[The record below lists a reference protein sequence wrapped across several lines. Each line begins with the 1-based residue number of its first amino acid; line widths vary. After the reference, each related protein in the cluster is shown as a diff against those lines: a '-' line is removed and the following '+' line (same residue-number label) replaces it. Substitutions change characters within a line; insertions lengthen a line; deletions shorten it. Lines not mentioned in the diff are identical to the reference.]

1 MTAAKMAV
9 STDSTVGC
17 AIDMPAGPSE
27 VLVSAALFDLC
38 RRSDGGGPIKVI
50 ADKTCKPDFVA
61 SDLLSQAEHGADSQV
76 VLLTID
82 LPDAQLAEIE
92 RQIKE
97 QALALPRVD
106 IMRKSIAHSIII
118 KCATVDEAFDV
129 SNEYAP
135 EHLILHL
142 DNASSTLPKVKHA
155 GSVFVGAYSP
165 ER

>member
-1 MTAAKMAV
+1 M
-9 STDSTVGC
+9 
-17 AIDMPAGPSE
+17 
-27 VLVSAALFDLC
+27 
-38 RRSDGGGPIKVI
+38 I
-50 ADKTCKPDFVA
+50 ADKTCKPEFVA
-61 SDLLSQAEHGADSQV
+61 TDLLSQAEHGADSQV

-82 LPDAQLAEIE
+82 LPDSQLAEIE

-142 DNASSTLPKVKHA
+142 ENASSTLPKVKHA

-165 ER
+165 ERYAYLLSVDADSTDAGHRSCGDYASGTNHSLPTYGELSRKV